1 MLISDVAKWFW
12 EIKHYQKSTAKLIP
26 LRAFSR
32 LIREYI
38 DKECGSRLLRPYRM
52 SREALAALQEIAEEI
67 LTMLFELAY
76 VFMISLNFRNLAA
89 IHAKF
94 REIINTYAN
103 SKSIVRIMPKDM
115 KLVRKIIGRVD
126 SKHCL
131 SDLK

>member
-89 IHAKF
+89 IHAKGV
-94 REIINTYAN
+94 T
-103 SKSIVRIMPKDM
+103 IMPKDM